1 MAQASSKWP
10 KCIIVVVVGEYQKP
24 NHTISKNI
32 KTLIISRAEKKC
44 FFPSPRRNMQSAA
57 LQAKPDS
64 GPIGETS
71 KRKEKCLRL
80 KCIWTLQMIS
90 LASRANIL
98 LLFMTGAADFKKIQV
113 TVQLRI
119 SLSSDLRAGWRFLR
133 ALKCTLAS
141 KVKHVVT
148 RLLLSY
154 TSRYFKI

>member
-1 MAQASSKWP
+1 M
-10 KCIIVVVVGEYQKP
+10 
-24 NHTISKNI
+24 
-32 KTLIISRAEKKC
+32 L
-44 FFPSPRRNMQSAA
+44 FFPSSSNMQSAA

-98 LLFMTGAADFKKIQV
+98 LLFMTGAADFKIQV

-141 KVKHVVT
+141 KVKHVV
-148 RLLLSY
+148 RLDSFWVTPQDISKYKEAKKKYLGLKHSVCFRTSFLTHFHRAPCVTLRHFMCLS
-154 TSRYFKI
+154 